1 MKKYIIIALVSGS
14 VLTSCGEY
22 NKVLKSTDYEYKYE
36 AAKSYFGK
44 GQNTKAAAILE
55 ELITIL
61 KGTDKAEESLYML
74 GMTYYNQGDFITASH
89 YFSTYYNTYPR
100 GTYTEQAR
108 FYSGKALFLDT
119 PEPRLDQSSTYK
131 AIQELQ
137 MFMEYFPASNRH
149 QEAQQMIFDLQDKL
163 VMKDYMAAR
172 LYYDLGS
179 YTGNSSYS
187 TTGNNYLAC
196 IVTAQNA
203 LKDYPYT
210 KLREDISILLLRAK
224 YDMAKESVEEKKEER
239 MRDAIDEYYAFKNE
253 FPESKYIKEVENI
266 YKDAKKYV
274 KEINEYYKKTNAP
287 SNTITRN
294 MVELCEDTG
303 NVYETVAIIGKRANQ
318 IAVEMKNDLSKKL
331 QEFASYNDN
340 LEEVFENRE
349 QIEISRYYE
358 KLPKPTLIAA
368 QEYEE
373 GKVYYRN
380 PAKEK
385 EKLQ

>member
-1 MKKYIIIALVSGS
+1 MHYSLEKSNFAQLYQLYMKKYIAM
-14 VLTSCGEY
+14 VLLSAGVLSSCGEY

-36 AAKSYFGK
+36 AAKSYFAK
-44 GQNTKAAAILE
+44 GQNSRAATILE
-55 ELITIL
+55 ELIPIL
-61 KGTDKAEESLYML
+61 KGTANGEESLYML
-74 GMTYYNQGDFITASH
+74 AMTYYNQGDFVTASH
-89 YFSTYYNTYPR
+89 YFNTYYTTYPR
-100 GTYTEQAR
+100 GTYTELAR
-108 FYSGKALFLDT
+108 FHSGKALYLDT

-253 FPESKYIKEVENI
+253 FPESKYTKEVENI

-274 KEINEYYKKTNAP
+274 KEINE
-287 SNTITRN
+287 
-294 MVELCEDTG
+294 
-303 NVYETVAIIGKRANQ
+303 
-318 IAVEMKNDLSKKL
+318 
-331 QEFASYNDN
+331 
-340 LEEVFENRE
+340 
-349 QIEISRYYE
+349 
-358 KLPKPTLIAA
+358 
-368 QEYEE
+368 
-373 GKVYYRN
+373 
-380 PAKEK
+380 
-385 EKLQ
+385 

>member
-22 NKVLKSTDYEYKYE
+22 NKVLKSTDYEYKFE

-253 FPESKYIKEVENI
+253 FPESKYTKEVENI

-274 KEINEYYKKTNAP
+274 KEINE
-287 SNTITRN
+287 
-294 MVELCEDTG
+294 
-303 NVYETVAIIGKRANQ
+303 
-318 IAVEMKNDLSKKL
+318 
-331 QEFASYNDN
+331 
-340 LEEVFENRE
+340 
-349 QIEISRYYE
+349 
-358 KLPKPTLIAA
+358 
-368 QEYEE
+368 
-373 GKVYYRN
+373 
-380 PAKEK
+380 
-385 EKLQ
+385 

>member
-1 MKKYIIIALVSGS
+1 MRNYLNKMKKYIIIALVSGS

-74 GMTYYNQGDFITASH
+74 GMTYYNQGYFITASH

-119 PEPRLDQSSTYK
+119 PEPRLDQTSTYK

-137 MFMEYFPASNRH
+137 MFMEYFPASSRH

-210 KLREDISILLLRAK
+210 KMREDISILLLRAK

-253 FPESKYIKEVENI
+253 FPESKYMKEVENI

-274 KEINEYYKKTNAP
+274 KELNE
-287 SNTITRN
+287 
-294 MVELCEDTG
+294 
-303 NVYETVAIIGKRANQ
+303 
-318 IAVEMKNDLSKKL
+318 
-331 QEFASYNDN
+331 
-340 LEEVFENRE
+340 
-349 QIEISRYYE
+349 
-358 KLPKPTLIAA
+358 
-368 QEYEE
+368 
-373 GKVYYRN
+373 
-380 PAKEK
+380 
-385 EKLQ
+385 

>member
-1 MKKYIIIALVSGS
+1 MRNYLNKMKKYIIIALVSGS

-119 PEPRLDQSSTYK
+119 PEPRLDQTSTYK

-137 MFMEYFPASNRH
+137 MFMEYFPASSRH

-210 KLREDISILLLRAK
+210 KMREDISILLLRAK
-224 YDMAKESVEEKKEER
+224 YDMDKESVEEKKEER

-253 FPESKYIKEVENI
+253 FPESKYMKEVENI
-266 YKDAKKYV
+266 YKDARKYV
-274 KEINEYYKKTNAP
+274 KELNE
-287 SNTITRN
+287 
-294 MVELCEDTG
+294 
-303 NVYETVAIIGKRANQ
+303 
-318 IAVEMKNDLSKKL
+318 
-331 QEFASYNDN
+331 
-340 LEEVFENRE
+340 
-349 QIEISRYYE
+349 
-358 KLPKPTLIAA
+358 
-368 QEYEE
+368 
-373 GKVYYRN
+373 
-380 PAKEK
+380 
-385 EKLQ
+385 